1 MSIYR
6 GMSKEDMVHIHNAIF
21 LSHKKEW
28 NNAIC
33 SNTAGTRD
41 FNSFLKVRFCLKVP
55 ISLSFLNF

>member
-1 MSIYR
+1 MSINR
-6 GMSKEDMVHIHNAIF
+6 GISKEDMVHIYNAIL

-33 SNTAGTRD
+33 SNMAGTRD
-41 FNSFLKVRFCLKVP
+41 FNSFLKVRFCLQVP